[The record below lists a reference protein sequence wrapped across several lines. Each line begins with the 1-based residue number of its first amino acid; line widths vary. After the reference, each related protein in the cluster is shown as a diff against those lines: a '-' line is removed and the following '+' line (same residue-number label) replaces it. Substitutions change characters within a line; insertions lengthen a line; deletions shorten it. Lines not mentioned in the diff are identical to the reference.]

1 MTDPRARPTRCP
13 HPSSSFP
20 TESIAPDLE
29 GGRLGNILTRRRI
42 ISDPPLA
49 KFLFSDTRMAVVWL
63 AVRLYVGY
71 AWLDAGLHKVQDP
84 AWVDTGLALKG
95 FWLNVTKI
103 PAPPAKPSI
112 TFDWY
117 RSILQFLLDNTAYT
131 WFGKLVAF
139 GEVALG
145 IALILGAFV
154 GIAAAVGAFL
164 NINYLLAGVAST
176 NPVLLILA
184 ISLVLAWKT
193 AGFVGLDRF
202 LLPMLGTPW
211 RTSEDT
217 SPRARDRAP
226 EGAAV

>member
-1 MTDPRARPTRCP
+1 VENIFTRK
-13 HPSSSFP
+13 
-20 TESIAPDLE
+20 
-29 GGRLGNILTRRRI
+29 RI
-42 ISDPPLA
+42 ISDPPIA
-49 KFLFSDTRMAVVWL
+49 KFLFSDTRMAIVWL

-103 PAPPAKPSI
+103 PVAPAKPSI

-117 RSILQFLLDNTAYT
+117 RSILQFLLDANAYT

-145 IALILGAFV
+145 VGLILGAFV

-184 ISLVLAWKT
+184 IGLVLAWKT
-193 AGFVGLDRF
+193 AGFIGLDHY

-211 RTSEDT
+211 RDDDR
-217 SPRARDRAP
+217 SPRARERSAEAAP
-226 EGAAV
+226 V

>member
-1 MTDPRARPTRCP
+1 VDNL
-13 HPSSSFP
+13 F
-20 TESIAPDLE
+20 
-29 GGRLGNILTRRRI
+29 TRRRI
-42 ISDPPLA
+42 VSDPPIA
-49 KFLFSDTRMAVVWL
+49 TFLFSDTRMAIVWL
-63 AVRLYVGY
+63 AVRLYIGY

-103 PAPPAKPSI
+103 PASPAKPSI

-117 RSILQFLLDNTAYT
+117 RSILQFLLDTNAYT

-145 IALILGAFV
+145 VALVLGAFV

-184 ISLVLAWKT
+184 IGLVLAWKT
-193 AGFVGLDRF
+193 AGFIGLDRI
-202 LLPMLGTPW
+202 LLPLLGTPW
-211 RTSEDT
+211 RTREDT
-217 SPRARDRAP
+217 TPRSRGNAP
-226 EGAAV
+226 QTAAV

>member
-1 MTDPRARPTRCP
+1 MTNLITRK
-13 HPSSSFP
+13 
-20 TESIAPDLE
+20 
-29 GGRLGNILTRRRI
+29 RI
-42 ISDPPLA
+42 IADPPIA
-49 KFLFSDTRMAVVWL
+49 KLLFSDTRLALAWL
-63 AVRLYVGY
+63 AIRLYVGY
-71 AWLDAGLHKVQDP
+71 AWVEAGVHKIQDP

-117 RSILQFLLDNTAYT
+117 RSILQVLLDGNAYT
-131 WFGKLVAF
+131 WFGRVIAF
-139 GEVALG
+139 GETALG

-154 GIAAAVGAFL
+154 GVAAAVGAFL

-184 ISLVLAWKT
+184 ILLILAWKT
-193 AGFVGLDRF
+193 AGFLGLDRF

-211 RTSEDT
+211 RVNDDRT
-217 SPRARDRAP
+217 PRTRGNAP
-226 EGAAV
+226 QPAVL